1 MNKLIPTI
9 LSLIALVSSPAVSL
23 AVQEQGPQPPTLE
36 AALKLP
42 NTKAVLFRP
51 TRMGA
56 DMSLYF
62 SHIRLGDGSVK
73 PSDKRG
79 VMLLVYASKP
89 NLQGGHDLLFQ
100 DFHELTGTGSPVL
113 NFAPFNPRSQN
124 VVVDQTDSRVGI
136 IAILIGLIRTRS
148 GEWTAAPLPP
158 LDSIS
163 AEVSPNDAALIG
175 LLLPAVQ
182 KVRSAAAR

>member
-9 LSLIALVSSPAVSL
+9 LSLIALIASPAVSV
-23 AVQEQGPQPPTLE
+23 AVPDPGPQAPTLE

-56 DMSLYF
+56 DMSLNF
-62 SHIRLGDGSVK
+62 SHIRLADGSVK
-73 PSDKRG
+73 PGEKRG

-89 NLQGGHDLLFQ
+89 NPQGGHDLLFQ

-113 NFAPFNPRSQN
+113 NFAAFKPRNEN
-124 VVVDQTDSRVGI
+124 VFLDQADSRVGI
-136 IAILIGLIRTRS
+136 IAVLIGLLRTRS

-158 LDSIS
+158 VDSIS
-163 AEVSPNDAALIG
+163 AEVSPSDAALIG